1 MRALSLFVVTAAVG
15 VLIMPV
21 AAEPTKWS
29 QVGILNCTMGPS
41 IGLVIGDRQQARCI
55 FKSDATK
62 LTDRYTGRI
71 ERKGG
76 DAGIPSGAR
85 FRWRVL
91 TQPGKL
97 PAESLVGR
105 YIDGTDKITFGKQD
119 LAGAALCNKSKG
131 SVCLRPAA
139 GELRSRQNLAF
150 GTYALSL
157 Q

>member
-1 MRALSLFVVTAAVG
+1 MRAFSLCVVTAAVG
-15 VLIMPV
+15 ALVTPV

-62 LTDRYTGRI
+62 LTDRYTARM
-71 ERKGG
+71 ERKS
-76 DAGIPSGAR
+76 DEAGIASGSR

-91 TQPGKL
+91 TQTGKL
-97 PAESLVGR
+97 LAESLVGR
-105 YIDGTDKITFGKQD
+105 YTDATDQIGFEGQKFVGV
-119 LAGAALCNKSKG
+119 ALCSKA
-131 SVCLRPAA
+131 SQLVCLRPAA
-139 GELRSRQNLAF
+139 REVRSRANLAF

-157 Q
+157 E